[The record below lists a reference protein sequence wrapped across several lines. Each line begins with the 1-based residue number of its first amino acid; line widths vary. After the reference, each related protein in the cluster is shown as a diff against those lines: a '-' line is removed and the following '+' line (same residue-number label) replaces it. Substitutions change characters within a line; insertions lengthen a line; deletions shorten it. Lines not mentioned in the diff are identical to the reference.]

1 MKTAT
6 EPAPTATRHRPHLS
20 HPEADRLLQ
29 PRAARELLGGISN
42 ATLWKL
48 AKSRDFPI
56 KIQISLKSVGWW
68 ESELRRWVESRRVR

>member
-6 EPAPTATRHRPHLS
+6 APTPPAARQRPHPKPS
-20 HPEADRLLQ
+20 GADRLLQ

-42 ATLWKL
+42 ATLWRL
-48 AKSRDFPI
+48 AKSLDFPV
-56 KIQISLKSVGWW
+56 KIQISGKSVGWW